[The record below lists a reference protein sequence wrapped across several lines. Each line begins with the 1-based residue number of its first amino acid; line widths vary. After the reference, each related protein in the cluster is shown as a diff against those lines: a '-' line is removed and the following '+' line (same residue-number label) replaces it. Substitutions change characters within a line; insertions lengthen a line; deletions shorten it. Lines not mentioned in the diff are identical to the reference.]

1 MKVLKKG
8 KDRNIG
14 RELTCSNCAA
24 LLLVLPKDVKSYQS
38 TDYTGGTD
46 TEHYVTC
53 PDCSKR
59 IYVSYKYQYLPS
71 RGSPFC

>member
-24 LLLVLPKDVKSYQS
+24 LLLVLPKDVKSYTS
-38 TDYTGGTD
+38 TDYGGETD
-46 TEHYVTC
+46 TTYYVTC
-53 PDCSKR
+53 PDCQKKT
-59 IYVSYKYQYLPS
+59 YVSYKYQYLAS
-71 RGSPFC
+71 NDCSL